1 MYKFNYTKM
10 NRVLDDI
17 KLRLSTPQSI
27 SDAVIIIGGAMV
39 FFEESLDKATNL
51 DNKLKIDYV
60 NYFYRE
66 LFNIVTNL
74 NVFDLNEAIGN
85 LIIKNIDKR
94 NKLKKTN
101 PYYMLTMDIYMI
113 TALIYLQN
121 NNVDKAKE
129 YFIKAITFGEKYIN
143 ESKKDY
149 HNVLCCGTNW
159 LGYIY
164 KQENKLKDAL
174 EYYEETYKLY
184 ESVKDEKGFYFKE
197 YDPEDVILTINK
209 LKEDIK

>member
-1 MYKFNYTKM
+1 MKIDGRTTPLATYIYSASGGYLTKM
-10 NRVLDDI
+10 QYGN
-17 KLRLSTPQSI
+17 
-27 SDAVIIIGGAMV
+27 G
-39 FFEESLDKATNL
+39 
-51 DNKLKIDYV
+51 DYV